1 MVAKKKKAAH
11 RKSPAK
17 GKAVAEKVL
26 AEANLETPQAQILI
40 EGTDLQG
47 SALRGELRAYKQQVN
62 ELTGR
67 TIVGFA
73 SEAATTY
80 LLRRPSGIV
89 DLDAA
94 TGGGLPSGGLIQIA
108 GPQSAGKTWL
118 ALQYLKMHQMIRG
131 EAFSSLWVCAE
142 PTGGFDFKIAA
153 KMGLKVGLPIN
164 YIPQLQELRAM
175 RAQPLLTDEEIMVL
189 TSKVGELMVVQAYTG
204 EEALEAVLRGV
215 ERRLFG
221 IIVIDSLT
229 NLMPMANAGKDL
241 DEENKRAARAS
252 LITDFVNH
260 CTPQLNKF
268 GEVNY
273 TTVIGISQARS
284 NAAKAEA
291 GAKGKYMK
299 DWDIPVAWAWK
310 HNVMQNI
317 LLWDGQKI
325 KKTYQKQD
333 YIIGKQ
339 VHWSVGK
346 GKFGAHEHVF
356 GEYDFHFDDVC
367 PAMGLRHG
375 VDRAET
381 TIVEGIRFGIIRE
394 HKGSLVLV
402 RAADGVAFM
411 SGIPN
416 SAILKQ
422 MIDTDFGLE
431 MYLHQEIMAA
441 RGIECRYL

>member
-1 MVAKKKKAAH
+1 MAAKKKKAVNKKPAA
-11 RKSPAK
+11 RKAK
-17 GKAVAEKVL
+17 IPEVDI
-26 AEANLETPQAQILI
+26 EAPQAQVLI
-40 EGTDLQG
+40 ESADLHG

-73 SEAATTY
+73 AEAATTY

-89 DLDAA
+89 NLDAA

-118 ALQYLKMHQMIRG
+118 AMQYLKMHQMIRG
-131 EAFSSLWVCAE
+131 EAFSALWICAE

-153 KMGLKVGLPIN
+153 KMGLRVGLPVN
-164 YIPQLQELRAM
+164 YIPQLQEMRAM
-175 RAQPLLTDEEIMVL
+175 RGQPPLTDEEIMVL
-189 TSKVGELMVVQAYTG
+189 TAKVGELMIVQPYTG
-204 EEALEAVLRGV
+204 EEALAAVLHGV
-215 ERRLFG
+215 DRHLFG
-221 IIVIDSLT
+221 IAVIDSLT
-229 NLMPMANAGKDL
+229 NLMPAANANKDL
-241 DEENKRAARAS
+241 DDENKRAARAS

-260 CTPQLNKF
+260 CTPMLNKF

-310 HNVMQNI
+310 HNIMQNI
-317 LLWDGQKI
+317 LVWDGGKL
-325 KKTYQKQD
+325 KKTYQKQE
-333 YIIGKQ
+333 YIIGKK

-356 GEYDFHFDDVC
+356 GEYNFFFDDVC
-367 PAMGLRHG
+367 PPMGLRHG

-381 TIVEGIRFGIIRE
+381 TIVEGVSSGIIRDYR
-394 HKGSLVLV
+394 GTLALV

-416 SAILKQ
+416 STILKQ
-422 MIDTDFGLE
+422 MIETDFGLE

-441 RGIECRYL
+441 KGIECRYQ